1 MMVSNTVA
9 KLGMLDWMVSKD
21 EERRVDTPAELER
34 WTCPECPQP
43 SVHCDVYSVCCVLY
57 ELCTGK
63 LSTVLYCVLYELCT
77 VKSVSQLNFVIN

>member
-1 MMVSNTVA
+1 MA

-63 LSTVLYCVLYELCT
+63 LSTVLYCTVLYCVLYELCT